1 MYAALAN
8 LYETPAN
15 LFATLANL
23 FDEERRGSGQ
33 RDIDIEYRKFVLTR
47 LARDGKLTLNF
58 SPPSAP
64 ALRASTSSAA
74 VASRGLPQAPG
85 RRGRGIRQ
93 IAWVPRHEQQRP
105 DTGTFHQYSDELEA
119 PSSSLPPG
127 SSQIP
132 RAPRRFEDLAPT
144 TSYINWVG
152 SVVPVEILLR
162 ANKDVPFIPGPC
174 TIDVPLIACSQS
186 SAPVGDALA
195 AVFGE
200 QEYDPPINAG
210 RRRMQEMCRWNG
222 ELLLARVRLSLDRL
236 EDQSL
241 WDRRLR
247 ASIKVKSVV
256 LVFGHL
262 GMPATLVL
270 GDKKTAM
277 DRVID

>member
-1 MYAALAN
+1 MRKGGALG
-8 LYETPAN
+8 
-15 LFATLANL
+15 
-23 FDEERRGSGQ
+23 RG
-33 RDIDIEYRKFVLTR
+33 
-47 LARDGKLTLNF
+47 ALTLKIR
-58 SPPSAP
+58 
-64 ALRASTSSAA
+64 LSSAHQRRPQPSPLEVFLGRLVVEA
-74 VASRGLPQAPG
+74 GASVRLPG
-85 RRGRGIRQ
+85 YHGM
-93 IAWVPRHEQQRP
+93 
-105 DTGTFHQYSDELEA
+105 
-119 PSSSLPPG
+119 SSNVRAR
-127 SSQIP
+127 IP

-152 SVVPVEILLR
+152 SVVPVDILLR

-195 AVFGE
+195 AVFRE

-210 RRRMQEMCRWNG
+210 RTRMQEMCRWNG
-222 ELLLARVRLSLDRL
+222 ELLLGRIRLSPNRL
-236 EDQSL
+236 EDQSM

-247 ASIKVKSVV
+247 ASIKVKSIV

-277 DRVID
+277 DRIIDRILRKGASYDVAALHKRMQGGHESQSRYLDRRFTPSLPNMHITLEGTSTVKLDGNGYAL